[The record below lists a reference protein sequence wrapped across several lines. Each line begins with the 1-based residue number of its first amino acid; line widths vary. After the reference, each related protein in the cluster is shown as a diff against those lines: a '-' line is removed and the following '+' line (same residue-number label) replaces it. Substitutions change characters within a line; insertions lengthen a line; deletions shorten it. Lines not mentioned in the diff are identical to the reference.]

1 MSLEVALTDDLAL
14 CHALRRVV
22 FIEEQNVPA
31 AEEVDGRDADAL
43 HLLAR
48 LDGEPVGCARIL
60 LDAEKTGKIG
70 RVCVLH
76 DQRGRGI
83 GVALIQAA
91 LAVLRDRP
99 GITRAKLGAQTHAI
113 GFYEKLGFQAVGAE
127 YLDAGIA
134 HQDMVLTLSD
144 SQ

>member
-1 MSLEVALTDDLAL
+1 MSLDVSLTDDLAL

-31 AEEVDGRDADAL
+31 SEEVDGRDADAL
-43 HLLAR
+43 HVLAR

-60 LDAEKTGKIG
+60 LIGETGKIG
-70 RVCVLH
+70 RVCVLR

-83 GVALIQAA
+83 GVALIEAA
-91 LAVLRDRP
+91 LGVLRAQP
-99 GITRAKLGAQTHAI
+99 GITRAKLGSQTHAI
-113 GFYEKLGFQAVGAE
+113 GFYEKLGFQPVGAE

-144 SQ
+144 SP